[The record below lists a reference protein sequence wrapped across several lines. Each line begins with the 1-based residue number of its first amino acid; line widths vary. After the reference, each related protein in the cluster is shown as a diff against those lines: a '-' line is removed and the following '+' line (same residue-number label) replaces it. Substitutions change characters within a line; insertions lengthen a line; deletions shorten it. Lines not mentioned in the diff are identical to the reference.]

1 MDKKSKIYVAGH
13 SGMVG
18 SALLKFLYKEGYENI
33 LKRTRSELD
42 LIDQKRTLEFFKSEN
57 PDYVFLLAA
66 KVGGIQ
72 ANDKFR
78 GQFIYENLM
87 IQNNVIHSSHLTSVK
102 KLIFLGSA
110 CIYPKFSK
118 QPISEKELLNGYLE
132 KTNEPYAIAKIAGIK
147 LCQSY
152 FSQFKDNFISLMPN
166 NLFGPNDNFDL
177 ETSHVI
183 PALLRKFHEAKKG
196 KRNSVV
202 IWGTGNPMR
211 EFIHVEDLVS
221 AMIFAM
227 KNISAK
233 EIYHNN
239 ISHINISSGEEVSI
253 RELASLIKMIVGFQ
267 GEIKFDDAKP
277 DGTPRKVLD
286 GSFLK
291 QLGWIS
297 KIGLEDGLQSL
308 YSWYKNQHTP

>member
-1 MDKKSKIYVAGH
+1 
-13 SGMVG
+13 MVG
-18 SALLKFLYKEGYENI
+18 LALGKFFEVNGYKNI
-33 LKRTRSELD
+33 IKRTHSELD
-42 LIDQKRTLEFFKSEN
+42 LINQEQTLQFFKDEN
-57 PDYVFLLAA
+57 PEYLFLLAA
-66 KVGGIQ
+66 KVGGIN
-72 ANDKFR
+72 ANDKYR

-87 IQNNVIHSSHLTSVK
+87 IQNNVMHSAHKSGVK
-102 KLIFLGSA
+102 KLIFIGSA

-118 QPISEKELLNGYLE
+118 QPISENELLNGYLE
-132 KTNEPYAIAKIAGIK
+132 KTNEPYAVAKIAGIK

-152 FSQFKDNFISLMPN
+152 FEQYKNNFISLMPN
-166 NLFGPNDNFDL
+166 NLYGPNDNFDL

-183 PALLRKFHEAKKG
+183 PALIRKFHQAKLSSKDQ
-196 KRNSVV
+196 VTV
-202 IWGTGNPMR
+202 WGTGNPQR
-211 EFIHVEDLVS
+211 EFVHVDDLVS
-221 AMIFAM
+221 AMIFTM
-227 KNISAK
+227 KNIDAK
-233 EIYHNN
+233 QIYTRG

>member
-1 MDKKSKIYVAGH
+1 
-13 SGMVG
+13 MVG
-18 SALLKFLYKEGYENI
+18 LALGKFFEVNGYKNI
-33 LKRTRSELD
+33 IKRTHSELD
-42 LIDQKRTLEFFKSEN
+42 LINQEQTLQFFKDEN
-57 PDYVFLLAA
+57 PEYLFLLAA
-66 KVGGIQ
+66 KVGGIN
-72 ANDKFR
+72 ANDKYR

-87 IQNNVIHSSHLTSVK
+87 IQNNVIHSAHKSGVK
-102 KLIFLGSA
+102 KLIFIGSA

-118 QPISEKELLNGYLE
+118 QPISENELLNGYLE
-132 KTNEPYAIAKIAGIK
+132 KTNEPYAVAKIAGIK

-152 FSQFKDNFISLMPN
+152 FEQYKNNFISLMPN
-166 NLFGPNDNFDL
+166 NLYGPNDNFDL

-183 PALLRKFHEAKKG
+183 PALIRKFHQAKLSSKDQ
-196 KRNSVV
+196 VTV
-202 IWGTGNPMR
+202 WGTGNPQR
-211 EFIHVEDLVS
+211 EFVHVDDLVS
-221 AMIFAM
+221 AMIFTM
-227 KNISAK
+227 KNIDAK
-233 EIYHNN
+233 QIYTRG